1 MANGL
6 RLPTMHELIEE
17 HSALLYRYAYRL
29 TGDAYDAEDLV
40 QQTFLLA
47 HQHRDQLRDAQAAR
61 GWLISIVRNVFL
73 KSIRHRGR
81 GRSLEEID
89 EPSML
94 EASLDEPIH
103 LEVLQQALLELSEEF
118 RSPLVLYYFEEFSYQ
133 EIAKQMGVPIGTVM
147 SRLSRAKAYLKKRLT
162 ESADREH
169 QTAAGP
175 HRTRE
180 FVLQH
185 Q

>member
-1 MANGL
+1 MADGM
-6 RLPTMHELIEE
+6 RLPTTHELIDE

-29 TGDAYDAEDLV
+29 TGDAADAEDLV

-47 HQHRDQLRDAQAAR
+47 HQRGHQLREAAAAR

-73 KSIRHRGR
+73 KSIRHRNR

-89 EPSML
+89 EPQVMD
-94 EASLDEPIH
+94 EALDVPIH
-103 LEVLQQALLELSEEF
+103 LELLQEALLELAEEF

-133 EIAKQMGVPIGTVM
+133 DIAQQMGVPIGTVM
-147 SRLSRAKAYLKKRLT
+147 SRLSRGKAYLKRRLT
-162 ESADREH
+162 E
-169 QTAAGP
+169 AAEP
-175 HRTRE
+175 KNDKVPDQRRSRE

-185 Q
+185 

>member
-1 MANGL
+1 MADGM
-6 RLPTMHELIEE
+6 RLPTTHELIDE

-29 TGDAYDAEDLV
+29 TGDAADAEDLV

-47 HQHRDQLRDAQAAR
+47 HQRGHQLREAAAAR

-73 KSIRHRGR
+73 KSIRHRNR

-89 EPSML
+89 EPQVMD
-94 EASLDEPIH
+94 EPLDVPIH
-103 LEVLQQALLELSEEF
+103 LELLQEALLELTEEF

-133 EIAKQMGVPIGTVM
+133 EIAQQMGVPIGTVM
-147 SRLSRAKAYLKKRLT
+147 SRLSRGKAYLKRRLT
-162 ESADREH
+162 E
-169 QTAAGP
+169 AAESRDDKFSGQ
-175 HRTRE
+175 RRSRE

-185 Q
+185 